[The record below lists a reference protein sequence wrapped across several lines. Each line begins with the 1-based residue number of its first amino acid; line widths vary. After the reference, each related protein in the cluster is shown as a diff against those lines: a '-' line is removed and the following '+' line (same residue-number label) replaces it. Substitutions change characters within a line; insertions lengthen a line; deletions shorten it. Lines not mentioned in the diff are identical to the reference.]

1 MNKQHIN
8 LIFLI
13 IFLLLVNFLLFYFII
28 GRSVIIYFCFILFF
42 LIVIISILFFIRST
56 GRPRPPFIVK
66 QENAIEQEA
75 RMQEMQTTPVQI
87 LQNNSF
93 SIHKIVIFIEI
104 IIIILLALNL
114 ILKHI

>member
-1 MNKQHIN
+1 MNNKHFN
-8 LIFLI
+8 LIIFI
-13 IFLLLVNFLLFYFII
+13 IFLLLANLLLFYFII
-28 GRSVIIYFCFILFF
+28 GHSVLIYFCFILFF

-75 RMQEMQTTPVQI
+75 LTQEMQTTPVKI

-104 IIIILLALNL
+104 IIIIILALNL
-114 ILKHI
+114 ILKH